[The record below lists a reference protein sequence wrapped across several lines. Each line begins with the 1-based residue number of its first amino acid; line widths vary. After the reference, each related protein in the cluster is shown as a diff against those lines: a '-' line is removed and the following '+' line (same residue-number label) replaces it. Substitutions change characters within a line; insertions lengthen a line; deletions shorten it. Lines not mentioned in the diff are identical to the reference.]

1 MKILITG
8 GAGYIGSITAKIM
21 LDAGYKITIVD
32 NLERGNESAL
42 DKRASFKKGNL
53 LDKKFIESIFSE
65 RFDGVVHF
73 AGYISA
79 AESVEKPAMYFE
91 NNVVSLTNILE
102 GMDKSG
108 SDNLVF
114 SSSAGVYGNT
124 KVIPIPEDSECIPIN
139 PYGETKLIA
148 ENLLKKQKIKNVSL
162 RYFNAAGA
170 LPDGSLG
177 ENHKPET
184 HIIPL
189 LIDKSVKGE
198 EFILFGEDYP
208 TRDGSCVRDYIHV
221 LDLARAHILVLE
233 ALRANKK
240 LLPAY
245 NVGTGRGYSNKEI
258 LKAVKKASGRKIKFK
273 IGKRRPGDPAA
284 LVADPSKI
292 KEYLDFKLNY
302 SDLDTIVKTAY
313 NWHIKQSDKL

>member
-1 MKILITG
+1 MKILVTG

-21 LDAGYKITIVD
+21 LDAGYEVVIVD
-32 NLERGNESAL
+32 NLERGNEWAL
-42 DKRASFKKGNL
+42 DKRASFLKGNL
-53 LDKKFIESIFSE
+53 LDKKFIESVFSE
-65 RFDGVVHF
+65 RFDGVIHF

-91 NNVVSLTNILE
+91 NNISSLINILE
-102 GMDKSG
+102 RMDKSG
-108 SDNLVF
+108 SGSFVF
-114 SSSAGVYGNT
+114 SSSAGVYESSPKPLKEN
-124 KVIPIPEDSECIPIN
+124 DNCAPIN

-148 ENLLKKQKIKNVSL
+148 ENLLKKQKLKNVSL

-177 ENHKPET
+177 EAHKPET

-189 LIDKSVKGE
+189 LIDKSIKGK
-198 EFILFGEDYP
+198 EFVLFGEDYP
-208 TRDGSCVRDYIHV
+208 TRDGSCIRDYIHV
-221 LDLARAHILVLE
+221 LDLARAHILALE
-233 ALRANKK
+233 ALWANKK

-258 LKAVKKASGRKIKFK
+258 LKAVEKVSGRKIKFK
-273 IGKRRPGDPAA
+273 IEKRRPGDPAT

-292 KEYLDFKLNY
+292 KKYLDFKLNY
-302 SDLDTIVKTAY
+302 SDLNTIIKTAY
-313 NWHIKQSDKL
+313 NWHIKLSDKL